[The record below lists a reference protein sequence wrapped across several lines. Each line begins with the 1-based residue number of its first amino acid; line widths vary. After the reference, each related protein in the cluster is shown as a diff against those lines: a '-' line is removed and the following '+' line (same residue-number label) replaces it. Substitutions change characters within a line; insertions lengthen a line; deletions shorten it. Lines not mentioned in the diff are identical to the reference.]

1 MPGIKTTDTGYAAFR
16 DKQAAIMKRK
26 REAGFEIGQLPP
38 VADPIRKADARQSLQ
53 VFNEIYLTRFFT
65 DEKTGRFWPWS
76 KTHIDLMDMI
86 ERAVWDSEQDAIMM
100 PRGSGKTSHIKAGA
114 IWGILYGYISW
125 LCVLAATAPL
135 AYKIIASLQMI
146 LETNELLLA
155 DFPEAI
161 FPIMALERNALRA
174 RKQTYLGKLTR
185 IIYNEAEIVFPD
197 IPGSPC
203 AQAIITSTGLE
214 GSGIRGQV
222 KSLPDGSQRR
232 PTFAFIDDAQTRE
245 SAKSEMQTADR
256 IDLLDGDVLQM
267 GPPGSPIAAMLAG
280 TVIRRGDAMDKIAE
294 SPKWESIRR
303 PMLTSMP
310 LHWRETPPDVPHEN
324 WWDMYADLMKTKK
337 TNQARNL
344 YAEHRPTGDR
354 AGCLEILDEQRP
366 CKVCE
371 QRSVCMDA
379 EAVTYWRHRK
389 YPKDL
394 SPIQTAMNIAILT
407 PRVFASEMQQQPLE
421 IKLQNSKIT
430 PAQMVQKVNGLDRE
444 HVPPDATVLSVGVD
458 VHMDILYFV
467 VVAWE
472 PDFTGYVLHYGTFP
486 EQPVKWFL
494 QSNPPRTL
502 SAMYREEHNSGAGAG
517 SGSSD
522 EDGIIA
528 WGLER
533 LCGTLLKHEFERH
546 MAGNVMPVQ
555 ADIMLVDRGYK
566 PKLIYLVRRKLATP
580 IMRAALGIP
589 ISPTNK
595 PIDAYTKKPGWK
607 IGDNW
612 YIPNVRGTR
621 EYPHVCVD
629 TSEWKYR
636 LHSALCLQPGAA
648 GSLSLFGTASTMSD
662 HEPFAS
668 HVAGSEFDLAPVVNG
683 RQRHQYKPLPGG
695 PDNHWLDTL
704 VHAAV
709 GASIMGCKF
718 PEESRGE
725 IIQPTGPRKF
735 LTLAEMKSR

>member
-1 MPGIKTTDTGYAAFR
+1 MPGMKITDRGYAAFR

-38 VADPIRKADARQSLQ
+38 VANPIRKAEARQSLRA
-53 VFNEIYLTRFFT
+53 FNEIYLTRFFT

-76 KTHIDLMDMI
+76 QTHIDLMRMI
-86 ERAVWDSEQDAIMM
+86 EDAIFEGEQDAIMM

-135 AYKIIASLQMI
+135 AYKIIAAMQMI
-146 LETNELLLA
+146 LETNELLAA

-174 RKQTYLGKLTR
+174 RKQTYFGKLTR
-185 IIYNEAEIVFPD
+185 IIYNEGEIVFPD

-203 AQAIITSTGLE
+203 AQAIITGTGLE

-222 KSLPDGSQRR
+222 KSLPNGSQRR
-232 PTFAFIDDAQTRE
+232 PTFVFCDDPQTRE

-256 IDLLDGDVLQM
+256 IALLDSDVLQM
-267 GPPGSPIAAMLAG
+267 GPPGSPISAMLAG

-303 PMLTSMP
+303 RMLLSMP
-310 LHWRETPPDVPHEN
+310 LHWRDTPPDVPREN
-324 WWDMYADLMKTKK
+324 WWDMYADLMLNKK
-337 TNQARNL
+337 TSQARSL

-354 AGCLEILDEQRP
+354 VGCLEILDEPRP

-379 EAVTYWRHRK
+379 EAVTYWKYRQ

-407 PRVFASEMQQQPLE
+407 PDVFASEMQQQPLE
-421 IKLQNSKIT
+421 IRLQNSKIT
-430 PAQMVQKVNGLDRE
+430 PAQMVQKVNGLARE
-444 HVPPDATVLSVGVD
+444 HVPPDATVLSIGVD
-458 VHMDILYFV
+458 VGQEILHY
-467 VVAWE
+467 VVAAFE
-472 PDFTGYVLHYGTFP
+472 PDFTGYVTRYGTFP

-494 QSNPPRTL
+494 KSNPPRPL
-502 SAMYREEHNSGAGAG
+502 SSVYREEVGGN
-517 SGSSD
+517 SD

-546 MAGNVMPVQ
+546 MAGSITPVQ

-566 PKLIYLVRRKLATP
+566 PRIIYLVRRKLGTP
-580 IMRAALGIP
+580 IMRASLGLP
-589 ISPTNK
+589 LPVTAK
-595 PIDAYTKKPGWK
+595 PIDAYQKKPGWR

-612 YIPNVRGTR
+612 YIPNIKNTR

-629 TSEWKYR
+629 TNEWKCR
-636 LHSALCLQPGAA
+636 IHSALCLQPGSA
-648 GSLSLFGTASTMSD
+648 GSLSLYGTAATMSD
-662 HEPFAS
+662 HEPFAA
-668 HVAGSEFDLAPVVNG
+668 HVAGSEYDLAPVVNG
-683 RQRHQYKPLPGG
+683 RQRHQYKVLPGG
-695 PDNHWLDTL
+695 PDNDWLDAL
-704 VHAAV
+704 MHAAV

-718 PEESRGE
+718 PEEAKGE
-725 IIQPTGPRKF
+725 IVNPAGPRKF
-735 LTLAEMKSR
+735 LTLAEMKGQ